1 MLKRGL
7 STDYGYCKFAI
18 MNPEL
23 TYTLPAYQTASGCT
37 DIMVHT
43 LERYFTAPATH
54 QLALIDG
61 IAETL
66 LRNVMRYAKIAL
78 KEPDITMHAPKSCGA
93 VPCRTMKPPV
103 TAPLE
108 TGPATS

>member
-23 TYTLPAYQTASGCT
+23 TYTLPSYQTASGCT

-54 QLALIDG
+54 QLALID
-61 IAETL
+61 ALPKHCCATL
-66 LRNVMRYAKIAL
+66 CAMPKLHLR
-78 KEPDITMHAPKSCGA
+78 T
-93 VPCRTMKPPV
+93 
-103 TAPLE
+103 
-108 TGPATS
+108 